1 MWHSQFVDPPAGAAS
16 SATSADAPNWS
27 PPGLV
32 DPVLSAQRLK
42 ATIKTQ
48 DIRGE
53 KAIAMAQG
61 AVVIFVLVLHIG
73 AQIGGGAGLL
83 GSNPWVVAIL
93 SVLFASS
100 MVRLAIA
107 RSASLPERTLDAMNL
122 FDVGV
127 FLCLMWSYQYVYHHA
142 AGGVLKAPSFAL
154 LFVLVAAR
162 ALRFDPRPVIV
173 TGAAAIAGWA
183 LVVTLAILTD
193 GEGSI
198 TRSYATY
205 LASVAIMIGAE
216 VERLVALAGLAIV
229 LAFATHKAGRVLSQ
243 AAHASDYADALEAAR
258 RSLKDATEARA
269 KAEHAM
275 AELDRRESERAKL
288 TDQIADQKRQLDVA
302 INNMSQGLS
311 LFDAEQR
318 IVFANRRYAE
328 MYDLPLEVLEPGTTL
343 RQILM
348 ARAAKGFCE
357 SADAQ
362 RWVEFR
368 LASFHKDASYIV
380 QMSDGRSISVRR
392 RKVDGGGVVSTHED
406 VTEQRRSEARIAHM
420 AHHDAL
426 TGLPNRVQL
435 GEQLEQAL
443 TFVKRGG
450 LIAAHLLD
458 LDHFKAVNDTLGH
471 ATGDKLLGLV
481 ADRLRPL
488 VQEQDTIARMGGDEF
503 AILQVG
509 LTHPADASTLA
520 LRVID
525 AVSLPYDIDGQHVTI
540 GASVGIAVGTGDGF
554 SPDMLMRNADLALYR
569 AKGDGRGAFRFF
581 EPEMDAQMQER
592 RAMERD
598 LRGAL
603 AARQFE
609 LHYQPVF
616 DSNSQEITGFEALIR
631 WRHPERGLVSPA
643 SFIPLA
649 EETGLIVAIGE
660 WVIREACA
668 TVAAWPAHMKIAVNV
683 SPAQFRNSSLLPVIV
698 SALATSG
705 LRPDRLEIEITESVL
720 LHNDATTLGILGQIH
735 ALGVRIAMDDF
746 GTGYS
751 SLSYLQSFPFDKIK
765 IDRSFIK
772 DIVGNRSSSNIVRA
786 VAALAKGLGA
796 TATAEGVETQEQL
809 DAVLSEGCNE
819 IQGFLMGRPCPARE
833 IEERFL
839 ARLGA
844 PGQRQVAA
852 A

>member
-1 MWHSQFVDPPAGAAS
+1 MWHFRNVDLWSVLAPGPIRPEAPAEAAS
-16 SATSADAPNWS
+16 A
-27 PPGLV
+27 LV
-32 DPVLSAQRLK
+32 DPSLSARRLE
-42 ATIKTQ
+42 AIIRDQ

-53 KAIAMAQG
+53 QAIALAQG
-61 AVVIFVLVLHIG
+61 AIAIFVLLLHVT
-73 AQIGGGAGLL
+73 AQIGGGGGLL
-83 GSNPWVVAIL
+83 GGNLWVVAIL

-100 MVRLAIA
+100 MARLWIA
-107 RSASLPERTLDAMNL
+107 RSSSLPERTLDAMNV

-127 FLCLMWSYQYVYHHA
+127 FLGLLWSYQYAYEHA
-142 AGGVLKAPSFAL
+142 AGGVLKAPSLAL

-162 ALRFDPRPVIV
+162 ALRFHPRPVVV
-173 TGAAAIAGWA
+173 TGIAAIAGWG
-183 LVVTLAILTD
+183 LIVLLAINSD
-193 GEGSI
+193 GGGM

-205 LASVAIMIGAE
+205 LGSVAIMIGAE
-216 VERLVALAGLAIV
+216 VERMVALAGLVAV
-229 LAFATHKAGRVLSQ
+229 LAIATHKAGRVLSQ

-258 RSLKDATEARA
+258 RNLKDATEARS

-275 AELDRRESERAKL
+275 VELDRRDVERAKL
-288 TDQIADQKRQLDVA
+288 TAQLADQKNQLDVA
-302 INNMSQGLS
+302 LDNMSQGLS

-328 MYDLPLEVLEPGTTL
+328 MYDLPLELLEPGTTL
-343 RQILM
+343 RQILT

-357 SADAQ
+357 SVDAQ

-368 LASFHKDASYIV
+368 LASFYKDAAYV
-380 QMSDGRSISVRR
+380 VEMSDGRFIFVRR
-392 RKVDGGGVVSTHED
+392 RQVAGGGVVSTHED
-406 VTEQRRSEARIAHM
+406 VSEQRRSEAKIAHM

-450 LIAAHLLD
+450 SIAAHLLD

-471 ATGDKLLGLV
+471 AAGDKLLQLV
-481 ADRLRPL
+481 AGRLRPL

-509 LTHPADASTLA
+509 LAHPAEASALA
-520 LRVID
+520 LRVIE
-525 AVSLPYDIDGQHVTI
+525 AVSAPYEIDGQPVTI

-554 SPDMLMRNADLALYR
+554 SPDMLMRNADLALYQ

-603 AARQFE
+603 AAGQFE

-616 DSNSQEITGFEALIR
+616 ELKGRAISGFEALIR

-668 TVAAWPAHMKIAVNV
+668 TVAGWPAHMKVAVNV
-683 SPAQFRNSSLLPVIV
+683 SPAQFRSPGLLSVIV

-705 LRPDRLEIEITESVL
+705 LRPDRLEIEITETVL
-720 LHNDATTLGILGQIH
+720 LHNDASTLGVLEQIH

-772 DIVGNRSSSNIVRA
+772 DIVGNKSSSNIVRA

-796 TATAEGVETQEQL
+796 TATAEGVETEAQL

-819 IQGFLMGRPCPARE
+819 IQGFLMGRPCPAHE

-839 ARLGA
+839 GRPSRPEASRT
-844 PGQRQVAA
+844 AA